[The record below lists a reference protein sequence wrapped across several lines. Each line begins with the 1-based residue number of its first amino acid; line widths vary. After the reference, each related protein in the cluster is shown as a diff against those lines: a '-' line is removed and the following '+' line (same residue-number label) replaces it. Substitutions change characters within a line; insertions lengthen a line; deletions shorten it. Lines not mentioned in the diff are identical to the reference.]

1 MSLMFRTVLKWKVK
15 VKLLSRITQCHGI
28 ISELAISLAGW
39 GSQAFT
45 TFIQCESCN
54 MFCTEEISCLMGMWF
69 RSPDFRFKSY
79 VMLCGK
85 MATVGLI
92 GTLLENKSSW
102 NFFFLRQKGQYKH
115 KSWTPIN
122 SPCKRSSKA
131 SACLFPSASE
141 MTECFQTALGSAFFQ
156 CQCMLVLP
164 CPVKYIILKC
174 PTGHL
179 LATMFLAVLHPW
191 CPDIK
196 ST

>member
-1 MSLMFRTVLKWKVK
+1 MTVAIWVYNMLSSSSVESPNAMALSLNWLFPWLGGEARHLPPSFSVNLVISSAQRKYLAWWECDSGHLTSVLRVMWCYVK
-15 VKLLSRITQCHGI
+15 DGCSWLDWYSSGKQKLL
-28 ISELAISLAGW
+28 E
-39 GSQAFT
+39 
-45 TFIQCESCN
+45 
-54 MFCTEEISCLMGMWF
+54 
-69 RSPDFRFKSY
+69 
-79 VMLCGK
+79 
-85 MATVGLI
+85 
-92 GTLLENKSSW
+92 
-102 NFFFLRQKGQYKH
+102 FFFLRQKGQYKH

-122 SPCKRSSKA
+122 SPCKGSSKA

-179 LATMFLAVLHPW
+179 LATMFLAVFHPS
-191 CPDIK
+191 CPDRK